1 MKRPVLLHV
10 LTQKGK
16 GYTPSEEHPKL
27 FHGVGKFDPA
37 TGEILV
43 RSDLSYSDAFGIVM
57 CQLAAENDGVCAIT
71 AAMPGG
77 TGLLEFKKKYQKRMF
92 DVGIAEE
99 HAMSMA
105 GGLAKQGM
113 VPVIA
118 LYSTFL
124 QRSFDMILQDIC
136 MQNCIL

>member
-1 MKRPVLLHV
+1 M
-10 LTQKGK
+10 
-16 GYTPSEEHPKL
+16 
-27 FHGVGKFDPA
+27 
-37 TGEILV
+37 I
-43 RSDLSYSDAFGIVM
+43 
-57 CQLAAENDGVCAIT
+57 QLAGENPKVCAIT

-77 TGLLEFKKKYQKRMF
+77 TGLLKLKQQFPDRVF

-113 VPVIA
+113 IPVIA

-124 QRSFDMILQDIC
+124 QRSYDMILQDIAMLNLHVVIAGDRAGLVGEDGC
-136 MQNCIL
+136 TASALACSQYNNSLLQLSYL